1 MLREYAACLSVNLAN
16 LDRTAARRVRPAPGA
31 RRAAQGSTGASGAGG
46 IHFEAMDGPLL
57 ALLRQQCPIAG
68 LGSLGSESLGLE
80 SLGLEKHPPQA
91 ARRFTPRV
99 LRAGSWPVNRKRP
112 EERGRRTRRETLTR
126 EKVLHTAMALVD
138 EEGLEGLSMR
148 RLASALDVHAMSL
161 YNHVSNKAD
170 LLDDLSRQE
179 DFEQGLDILVRGLVA
194 AADKLRL

>member
-1 MLREYAACLSVNLAN
+1 M
-16 LDRTAARRVRPAPGA
+16 
-31 RRAAQGSTGASGAGG
+31 
-46 IHFEAMDGPLL
+46 
-57 ALLRQQCPIAG
+57 
-68 LGSLGSESLGLE
+68 
-80 SLGLEKHPPQA
+80 
-91 ARRFTPRV
+91 
-99 LRAGSWPVNRKRP
+99 
-112 EERGRRTRRETLTR
+112 TRRETLTR